1 MHLEE
6 AFNKL
11 DGPAR
16 RLKQRRALN
25 GLAYA
30 AIRRASSRP
39 KGPLPV
45 TACPPSMVSS
55 NTDSASLAAVVTPS
69 LQAAAHRAVSAPASV
84 SPLSSAP
91 VAKASLAAATIV
103 ETPLMPSA
111 QVPPS
116 PSPSSPPLLLV
127 GAGMKASGS
136 VFKLMG
142 HVGRHKFTALLDSG
156 ASGPGFINPAFAA
169 RCGLSL
175 KPSPHTVQLAD
186 GTIVPAAGETS
197 VDFTLR
203 PTKGSEIEFTSQFT
217 ATPLENYDIILG
229 VGWLEE
235 HDVNVGWRERTL
247 EVRTAGKAI
256 RHIRPIDRFA
266 ELNLTKPEQLA
277 TITAKKMSKELREG
291 KLEVAY
297 AVFIRPEQK
306 LLGL

>member
-1 MHLEE
+1 MS
-6 AFNKL
+6 
-11 DGPAR
+11 
-16 RLKQRRALN
+16 RA
-25 GLAYA
+25 
-30 AIRRASSRP
+30 P
-39 KGPLPV
+39 
-45 TACPPSMVSS
+45 
-55 NTDSASLAAVVTPS
+55 
-69 LQAAAHRAVSAPASV
+69 
-84 SPLSSAP
+84 
-91 VAKASLAAATIV
+91 
-103 ETPLMPSA
+103 
-111 QVPPS
+111 
-116 PSPSSPPLLLV
+116 
-127 GAGMKASGS
+127 GS

-142 HVGRHKFTALLDSG
+142 HVGRQKFTPLLDSG

-186 GTIVPAAGETS
+186 GTIVPAAGQTS

-256 RHIRPIDRFA
+256 RHIHPIDRFA

-306 LLGL
+306 LSSSAPAAAATPKVNTDDAEMAKLVAEFADVFPDKLPDELPPMRGVEHGIELKPGSRPPPARPLRQQSSKDAAVINEFLQKGVATGQLRVSHSPYGSMLVLSRRKMALPVFVSTIVPSMI